1 MATSRSKRPPAAR
14 PKPPLRRILIANRGE
29 IALRVV
35 RACRDLGIAPVMVY
49 SDADRDSLPVRLA
62 DAAVPIGPAPAA
74 ASYLNVQAILEAALR
89 TGADAIHPGY
99 GFLAEN
105 ADFAE
110 AVEAAGLTF
119 IGPPA
124 AAMRAVGDKVE
135 ARRLM
140 AARGVPI
147 IPGLTDR
154 AADSGA
160 IEAFAAT
167 AGYPILLKA
176 AAGGG
181 GKGMRVVRSAAEL
194 TSMLRAARSEAK
206 ASFGDDGVY
215 AEKLLEGVRHVEIQI
230 VADAHGDVVWL
241 GERECSLQRRHQKLI
256 EEAPSLAVTP
266 ALRAKMGALAAEVA
280 RASGYRNA
288 GTVEFLVDAAGNPWF
303 MEVNARLQV
312 EHPVTEMVTG
322 FDLVRAQI
330 AVASGDRLPFRQA
343 EVAPR
348 GWAIE
353 CRILAEDPAH
363 GFRPHPGRITAVRL
377 PAGPGVRVDTALQA
391 GDEVSLHYDALVAK
405 LIAWGEDRDQAI
417 RRMLRALREFRIAG
431 IRTTIPFHI
440 EVLEGE
446 EFRGGRFDIAWVDRA
461 LPGLSPRLEAPLEG
475 FETAAIA
482 AAVEAYEMA
491 RRGAAGTGAAGTE
504 TPASSAWAI
513 AGRRAQMRGRPPRG
527 RWA

>member
-1 MATSRSKRPPAAR
+1 M
-14 PKPPLRRILIANRGE
+14 RRILIANRGE

-35 RACRDLGIAPVMVY
+35 RACRDLGLSPVMVY
-49 SDADRDSLPVRLA
+49 SAADRGSLPVHLA
-62 DAAVPIGPAPAA
+62 DAAVPIGDAPAS
-74 ASYLNVQAILEAALR
+74 ASYLNAAAIIEAALR
-89 TGADAIHPGY
+89 TGSDAIHPGY

-110 AVEAAGLTF
+110 AVEQAGLVF
-119 IGPPA
+119 IGPPP

-140 AARGVPI
+140 AKSGVPI

-154 AADSGA
+154 AADAGTIA
-160 IEAFAAT
+160 AFAAR

-181 GKGMRVVRSAAEL
+181 GKGMRGVRAPGELAAA
-194 TSMLRAARSEAK
+194 LRGARSEAK

-215 AEKLLEGVRHVEIQI
+215 AEKFLEGVRHVEIQMI
-230 VADAHGDVVWL
+230 ADAHGNAVSL

-256 EEAPSLAVTP
+256 EESPSMAVDP
-266 ALRAKMGALAAEVA
+266 ALRARMGALAVQVA

-288 GTVEFLVDAAGNPWF
+288 GTVEFLLDGRGEPYF

-322 FDLVRAQI
+322 LDLVRAQI
-330 AVASGDRLPFRQA
+330 EVAAGAALPFRQ
-343 EVAPR
+343 EEIRPR

-377 PAGPGVRVDTALQA
+377 PAGPGIRVDTALQP
-391 GDEVSLHYDALVAK
+391 GDEVSLHYDAMVAK
-405 LIAWGEDRDQAI
+405 LVAWGADRDEAV
-417 RRMLRALREFRIAG
+417 RRMLRALREFQIAG
-431 IRTTIPFHI
+431 IRTTIPFHV

-446 EFRGGRFDIAWVDRA
+446 EFRAGRFDIAWVDRVMPV
-461 LPGLSPRLEAPLEG
+461 LGPRLEAGGDDPL
-475 FETAAIA
+475 A
-482 AAVEAYEMA
+482 AAVGAAVAAYEEA
-491 RRGAAGTGAAGTE
+491 RRGTPRGAEGVAPIAT
-504 TPASSAWAI
+504 TSPWVM
-513 AGRRAQMRGRPPRG
+513 AGRRAQMQGRGPRG
-527 RWA
+527 PWA